1 MGGSVAIFIYLLLY
15 LYAVAPEKIHKI
27 KMNEQ

>member
-15 LYAVAPEKIHKI
+15 LYAVAPEKIHK
-27 KMNEQ
+27 MNEQ